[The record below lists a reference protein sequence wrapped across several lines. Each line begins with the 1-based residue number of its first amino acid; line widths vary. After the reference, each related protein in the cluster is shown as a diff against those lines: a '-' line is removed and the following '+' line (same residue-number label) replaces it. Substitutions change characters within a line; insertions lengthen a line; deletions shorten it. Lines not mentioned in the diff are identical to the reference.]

1 MSFAFLDGWNPA
13 LVLALGCGVLL
24 AATQVVILVLG
35 ILEKR
40 AFGAVQL
47 GTMVTPL
54 CTGYP
59 NLMIGLFGQ
68 EQDPLAGVFL
78 MPLGLPWNILGDRL
92 GLGGPLLGILA
103 PAINAAILY
112 WLWKR

>member
-1 MSFAFLDGWNPA
+1 MKWIFIVFVVLYGFALF
-13 LVLALGCGVLL
+13 LL
-24 AATQVVILVLG
+24 AV
-35 ILEKR
+35 
-40 AFGAVQL
+40 
-47 GTMVTPL
+47 GTF
-54 CTGYP
+54 
-59 NLMIGLFGQ
+59 GLFGQ